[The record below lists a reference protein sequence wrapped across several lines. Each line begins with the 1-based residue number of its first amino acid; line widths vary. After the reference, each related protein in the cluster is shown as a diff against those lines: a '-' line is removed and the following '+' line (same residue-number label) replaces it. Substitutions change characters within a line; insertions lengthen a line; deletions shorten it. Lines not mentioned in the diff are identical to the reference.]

1 MQKVIFNTSRNQV
14 LVTLLDSYMPQSI
27 IIKNLKLDKDINEV
41 LVDTVVRN
49 RITDRRFMELK
60 VINGNTEWKSRR
72 YISPSKEIV
81 DIADNILSD
90 HTKELENS
98 FLTKREINR
107 LIKNNKQKINIS
119 GSSSRSTDEKIK

>member
-72 YISPSKEIV
+72 YISPAKEIV
-81 DIADNILSD
+81 DIADNILSH

-107 LIKNNKQKINIS
+107 LIKK
-119 GSSSRSTDEKIK
+119 